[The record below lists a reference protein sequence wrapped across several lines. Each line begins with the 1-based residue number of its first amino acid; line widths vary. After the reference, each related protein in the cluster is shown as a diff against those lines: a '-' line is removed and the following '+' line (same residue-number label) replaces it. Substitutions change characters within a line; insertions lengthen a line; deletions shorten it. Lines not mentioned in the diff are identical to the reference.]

1 MRRIYLIRHA
11 EPDFPGGVWRC
22 IGSGTDYPLSKLG
35 REQAAKLVP
44 GFDGMELGSLWTSP
58 LARARETAALLSDD
72 RWDVHLHR
80 DLREISVGAWEGLT
94 KDEARTRY
102 AGRWA
107 EREHD
112 MSLPPTDGEPYAEA
126 AVRFEAAL
134 REILDK
140 TTGDIA
146 VVAHSGVNSAFFC
159 RVTGTPIGQWPTF
172 KQDYASVSVLD
183 FEDGRFT
190 LRACGRDAGALPD
203 ENERERL
210 WRESGTPAH
219 VYRHCLAV
227 RDTALELAARLPVGT
242 IDRDLLAAAAE
253 LHDLYRLEKSHAAC
267 CADRLR
273 GMGYL
278 RLAAVIAPH
287 HGGLYHDRIDEA
299 ALLFL
304 ADKYRDGEALV
315 SIEDRFEKSRAKLHS
330 PAAEAAHAARY
341 AEAKAVEAR
350 YRALSE

>member
-35 REQAAKLVP
+35 RAQAAKLAP
-44 GFDGMELGSLWTSP
+44 CFDGVALHSLWASP
-58 LARARETAALLSDD
+58 MVRARETAENLSDR
-72 RWDVHLHR
+72 RWTVRIHE

-102 AGRWA
+102 ADRWA

-112 MSLPPTDGEPYAEA
+112 MSLPPTDGEPYADA
-126 AVRFEAAL
+126 AVRFEAAM

-140 TTGDIA
+140 TTGDVA
-146 VVAHSGVNSAFFC
+146 VVAHSGVNASFFC
-159 RVTGTPIGQWPTF
+159 RVTGTSIGQWPSF
-172 KQDYASVSVLD
+172 KQDYASISVLD

-190 LRACGRDAGALPD
+190 LQACGRDAGALPD
-203 ENERERL
+203 AEERERL
-210 WRESGTPAH
+210 WRESGTPEH

-227 RDTALELAARLPVGT
+227 RDTALELAARLPAGT
-242 IDRDLLAAAAE
+242 VDRDLLAAAAE
-253 LHDLYRLEKSHAAC
+253 LHDLYRREKNHAAF
-267 CADRLR
+267 CAERLR
-273 GMGYL
+273 GLGYL

-287 HGGLYHDRIDEA
+287 HGGLYHERMDEA

-304 ADKYRDGEALV
+304 ADKYRDGETLV
-315 SIEDRFEKSRAKLHS
+315 SIAERFEKSRAKLHS
-330 PAAEAAHAARY
+330 PEAEAAHAARY

-350 YRALSE
+350 FLSLCK